1 MSEDNNIVLTS
12 KEPSLGEVRLAPE
25 VIEVI
30 IGIAAS
36 QVDGVYS
43 MRGSIANSFSEL
55 LGRQIR
61 GKGVKVNKDEDQL
74 KVDVY
79 VFLNYGV
86 SVPKVAAQ
94 IQEKVRQQVL
104 FMTGIEI
111 LGVDVHVQGVIP
123 EKQEQTID
131 PNNLFGEENGER
143 IVSISRHDTR
153 KMAFQA
159 LFALNSNPMRLNYKM
174 FYEALLEDEATT
186 TVPAYLPELVE
197 GVLTHQS
204 ELRRKKLINI

>member
-86 SVPKVAAQ
+86 SVPNKFS
-94 IQEKVRQQVL
+94 L
-104 FMTGIEI
+104 
-111 LGVDVHVQGVIP
+111 
-123 EKQEQTID
+123 
-131 PNNLFGEENGER
+131 
-143 IVSISRHDTR
+143 
-153 KMAFQA
+153 
-159 LFALNSNPMRLNYKM
+159 
-174 FYEALLEDEATT
+174 
-186 TVPAYLPELVE
+186 
-197 GVLTHQS
+197 
-204 ELRRKKLINI
+204 

>member
-86 SVPKVAAQ
+86 SVPKVASQ

-131 PNNLFGEENGER
+131 PNNLFGEENGE
-143 IVSISRHDTR
+143 
-153 KMAFQA
+153 
-159 LFALNSNPMRLNYKM
+159 
-174 FYEALLEDEATT
+174 E
-186 TVPAYLPELVE
+186 
-197 GVLTHQS
+197 
-204 ELRRKKLINI
+204 

>member
-86 SVPKVAAQ
+86 SVHKVAAQ

-131 PNNLFGEENGER
+131 PNNLFGEENGE
-143 IVSISRHDTR
+143 
-153 KMAFQA
+153 
-159 LFALNSNPMRLNYKM
+159 
-174 FYEALLEDEATT
+174 E
-186 TVPAYLPELVE
+186 
-197 GVLTHQS
+197 
-204 ELRRKKLINI
+204 

>member
-12 KEPSLGEVRLAPE
+12 QEPSLGEVRLAPE

-61 GKGVKVNKDEDQL
+61 GKGVKVNKDDNEL

-86 SVPKVAAQ
+86 SVPNVAAK

-104 FMTGIEI
+104 FMTGLEI
-111 LGVDVHVQGVIP
+111 SGVDVHVQGVIP

-131 PNNLFGEENGER
+131 PNNLFGEENGE
-143 IVSISRHDTR
+143 
-153 KMAFQA
+153 
-159 LFALNSNPMRLNYKM
+159 
-174 FYEALLEDEATT
+174 E
-186 TVPAYLPELVE
+186 
-197 GVLTHQS
+197 
-204 ELRRKKLINI
+204 

>member
-131 PNNLFGEENGER
+131 PNNLFG
-143 IVSISRHDTR
+143 VT
-153 KMAFQA
+153 
-159 LFALNSNPMRLNYKM
+159 YK
-174 FYEALLEDEATT
+174 L
-186 TVPAYLPELVE
+186 
-197 GVLTHQS
+197 S
-204 ELRRKKLINI
+204 EKE

>member
-79 VFLNYGV
+79 VFLNYSV

-131 PNNLFGEENGER
+131 PNNLFGEENGE
-143 IVSISRHDTR
+143 
-153 KMAFQA
+153 
-159 LFALNSNPMRLNYKM
+159 
-174 FYEALLEDEATT
+174 E
-186 TVPAYLPELVE
+186 
-197 GVLTHQS
+197 
-204 ELRRKKLINI
+204 

>member
-79 VFLNYGV
+79 GFLNYGV

-131 PNNLFGEENGER
+131 PNNLFGEENGE
-143 IVSISRHDTR
+143 
-153 KMAFQA
+153 
-159 LFALNSNPMRLNYKM
+159 
-174 FYEALLEDEATT
+174 E
-186 TVPAYLPELVE
+186 
-197 GVLTHQS
+197 
-204 ELRRKKLINI
+204 

>member
-12 KEPSLGEVRLAPE
+12 QEPSLGEIRLAPE

-61 GKGVKVNKDEDQL
+61 GKGVKVNKEADEL
-74 KVDVY
+74 VVDVY
-79 VFLNYGV
+79 VILNYGV

-94 IQEKVRQQVL
+94 IQEKVKQQVL

-111 LGVDVHVQGVIP
+111 IGVDVHVQGVIP

-131 PNNLFGEENGER
+131 PNNIFGEENGE
-143 IVSISRHDTR
+143 
-153 KMAFQA
+153 
-159 LFALNSNPMRLNYKM
+159 
-174 FYEALLEDEATT
+174 E
-186 TVPAYLPELVE
+186 
-197 GVLTHQS
+197 
-204 ELRRKKLINI
+204 

>member
-74 KVDVY
+74 KVDV
-79 VFLNYGV
+79 FLNYGV

-131 PNNLFGEENGER
+131 PNNLFGEENGE
-143 IVSISRHDTR
+143 
-153 KMAFQA
+153 
-159 LFALNSNPMRLNYKM
+159 
-174 FYEALLEDEATT
+174 E
-186 TVPAYLPELVE
+186 
-197 GVLTHQS
+197 
-204 ELRRKKLINI
+204 

>member
-131 PNNLFGEENGER
+131 PIYLGKR
-143 IVSISRHDTR
+143 MV
-153 KMAFQA
+153 K
-159 LFALNSNPMRLNYKM
+159 NSEY
-174 FYEALLEDEATT
+174 
-186 TVPAYLPELVE
+186 
-197 GVLTHQS
+197 
-204 ELRRKKLINI
+204 

>member
-12 KEPSLGEVRLAPE
+12 QEPSLGEVRLAPE

-61 GKGVKVNKDEDQL
+61 GKGVKVNKDDNEL

-86 SVPKVAAQ
+86 SVPNVAAK

-111 LGVDVHVQGVIP
+111 SGVDVHVQGVIP

-131 PNNLFGEENGER
+131 PNNLFGEENGE
-143 IVSISRHDTR
+143 
-153 KMAFQA
+153 
-159 LFALNSNPMRLNYKM
+159 
-174 FYEALLEDEATT
+174 E
-186 TVPAYLPELVE
+186 
-197 GVLTHQS
+197 
-204 ELRRKKLINI
+204 

>member
-12 KEPSLGEVRLAPE
+12 QEPSLGEVRLAPE

-61 GKGVKVNKDEDQL
+61 GKGVKVNKDDNEL

-86 SVPKVAAQ
+86 SVPNVAAK
-94 IQEKVRQQVL
+94 IQEKVRQQI
-104 FMTGIEI
+104 GRAS
-111 LGVDVHVQGVIP
+111 GR
-123 EKQEQTID
+123 
-131 PNNLFGEENGER
+131 ER
-143 IVSISRHDTR
+143 V
-153 KMAFQA
+153 F
-159 LFALNSNPMRLNYKM
+159 
-174 FYEALLEDEATT
+174 
-186 TVPAYLPELVE
+186 
-197 GVLTHQS
+197 
-204 ELRRKKLINI
+204 

>member
-1 MSEDNNIVLTS
+1 MRYRGVPIFFHILSEDNNIVLTS

-131 PNNLFGEENGER
+131 PNYLGKR
-143 IVSISRHDTR
+143 MV
-153 KMAFQA
+153 K
-159 LFALNSNPMRLNYKM
+159 NSEY
-174 FYEALLEDEATT
+174 
-186 TVPAYLPELVE
+186 
-197 GVLTHQS
+197 
-204 ELRRKKLINI
+204 

>member
-12 KEPSLGEVRLAPE
+12 QEPSLGEVRLAPE

-61 GKGVKVNKDEDQL
+61 GKGVKVNKDDNEL

-86 SVPKVAAQ
+86 SVPNVAAK

-104 FMTGIEI
+104 FMTGLEI
-111 LGVDVHVQGVIP
+111 SGVDVHVQGVIP
-123 EKQEQTID
+123 EKHEQTID
-131 PNNLFGEENGER
+131 PNNLFGEENGE
-143 IVSISRHDTR
+143 
-153 KMAFQA
+153 
-159 LFALNSNPMRLNYKM
+159 
-174 FYEALLEDEATT
+174 E
-186 TVPAYLPELVE
+186 
-197 GVLTHQS
+197 
-204 ELRRKKLINI
+204 